1 MVVSKRGYGL
11 LVGKIILE
19 GDIELF
25 YRNGVFKRHILVNDI
40 LIIIQWG
47 GHGMFSI
54 KDKVVVITGC
64 ATGIGKATAHRFSE
78 AGARL
83 ILADIKDA
91 SELANEV
98 DGKFVKT
105 DVRQESEVKN
115 LMEAA
120 VDTYGKLNVVI
131 NNAGI
136 LRIVE
141 VKDITEEVLDE
152 VKPDLIL
159 VNYGDDT
166 HQDHRILRQQ

>member
-1 MVVSKRGYGL
+1 M
-11 LVGKIILE
+11 
-19 GDIELF
+19 
-25 YRNGVFKRHILVNDI
+25 
-40 LIIIQWG
+40 
-47 GHGMFSI
+47 
-54 KDKVVVITGC
+54 T
-64 ATGIGKATAHRFSE
+64 KATSHRFSE
-78 AGARL
+78 SGARL

-136 LRIVE
+136 LRVVE

-152 VKPDLIL
+152 VISINL
-159 VNYGDDT
+159 
-166 HQDHRILRQQ
+166 